1 MSEQVEAKKKA
12 WYFQVRNIAC
22 AIALVVF
29 LILIF
34 QNWDMT
40 TIEIF
45 FWTATLPRSVFFLI
59 FATIGFVVGWLVKRP
74 KSGPKSD
81 PNSSKKTP

>member
-1 MSEQVEAKKKA
+1 MTDTQSNPEIKKKPI
-12 WYFQVRNIAC
+12 YTHPKFIAS
-22 AIALVVF
+22 VVAGVIL

-45 FWTATLPRSVFFLI
+45 FWTATLPRSVFYLI
-59 FATIGFVVGWLVKRP
+59 FALIGFAVGWLVKRP
-74 KSGPKSD
+74 KSAVKA
-81 PNSSKKTP
+81 SKKAE

>member
-1 MSEQVEAKKKA
+1 MSETPPNPDAKKKPI
-12 WYFQVRNIAC
+12 YTHPKFIGSIITGVI
-22 AIALVVF
+22 F

-45 FWTATLPRSVFFLI
+45 FWSATLPRSVFYLS
-59 FATIGFVVGWLVKRP
+59 FAFIGFAVGWLVRRP
-74 KSGPKSD
+74 KAGHSKLKKS
-81 PNSSKKTP
+81 

>member
-1 MSEQVEAKKKA
+1 MSESATALEAKKKPI
-12 WYFQVRNIAC
+12 YTRPKFIAS
-22 AIALVVF
+22 VVAGVIF

-45 FWTATLPRSVFFLI
+45 FWTATLPRSVFYLI
-59 FATIGFVVGWLVKRP
+59 FALIGFAVGWLVRRP
-74 KSGPKSD
+74 KSTGSKTKKSE
-81 PNSSKKTP
+81 